1 MVVFPS
7 GPEGSILEGLY
18 HKGERPDWPGMVIAA
33 PHPRMGGSMDS
44 PVVAEIAFASAR
56 DQRPTLR
63 FNYRG
68 VGASQGTLAGTD
80 GAQELEDFA
89 AAADELRAT
98 IGNRRLVAAGYSFGS
113 RVALSFALRD
123 PEVIAAILI
132 APPNKLL
139 PFDDLSSLRM
149 PLLVVAGG
157 RDEHV
162 DRTLL
167 EGALASTPAT
177 RIEILPE
184 ADHVFHEGLVGLS
197 HAITTFLARLTGP

>member
-7 GPEGSILEGLY
+7 SDGSVLEGLY

-68 VGASQGTLAGTD
+68 VGASQGTLAGHD
-80 GAQELEDFA
+80 GAAEVEDFA
-89 AAADELRAT
+89 AAAEELRAT
-98 IGNRRLVAAGYSFGS
+98 TSNRRIVAAGYSYGS

-123 PEVIAAILI
+123 PEVQAAILV
-132 APPNKLL
+132 APPNRMM
-139 PFDDLSSLRM
+139 PFEDLSSLAI
-149 PLLVVAGG
+149 PALVIAGVD
-157 RDEHV
+157 DEHV
-162 DRTLL
+162 DRA
-167 EGALASTPAT
+167 ALAPAVSAAPAL
-177 RIEILPE
+177 RLELVPG
-184 ADHVFHEGLVGLS
+184 ADHVFREGLVALS
-197 HAITTFLARLTGP
+197 HAINAFLSTLT